1 MIRPLTLL
9 RMTKKEAFDKLCRG
23 ELPSDRT
30 LFRPILM
37 HFAAKHADGNYEK
50 FASDHKFLA
59 ESNLKALRDFDM
71 DMVGLISDPYRE
83 TSAYGAKIKYIPEGV
98 PRCLDKVIKSTDD
111 IKKLQRPDIFESE
124 RTSDRI
130 RAAELLSG
138 KLKGEVPL
146 IGWIEGPL
154 AEACTLAG
162 TQNFLEL
169 LMTAPDSAHLLI
181 EKCSV
186 MARDFA
192 WAQVD
197 AGCDIIGI
205 GDAICSQ
212 IDSNMYNTF
221 VKKWH
226 REIIGF
232 IHGLG
237 ARVKMHICGDI
248 THLLP
253 ALSDLEIDILDL
265 DWQVD
270 LDYAYEV
277 MGPEVIRCGNINP
290 VFIQDKSPIEIYN
303 KCCKILTNEK
313 GRRFILSAGCEITV
327 NTPEENLLAMRKASL
342 EVPNKA

>member
-1 MIRPLTLL
+1 
-9 RMTKKEAFDKLCRG
+9 MTKKEAFENLCQGKLPA
-23 ELPSDRT
+23 ERT

-37 HFAAKHADGNYEK
+37 HFAAENADGNYEK
-50 FASDHKFLA
+50 FASDYRFLVA
-59 ESNLKALRDFDM
+59 SNLKALKDFDL

-83 TSAYGAKIKYIPEGV
+83 TSAFGAKIKYIPDGV
-98 PRCLDKVIKSTDD
+98 PRCLNKVIKSTDD
-111 IKKLQRPDIFESE
+111 IKKLQRPDIYKSE

-130 RAAELLSG
+130 KAAELLSS
-138 KLKGEVPL
+138 KLNNEVPI
-146 IGWIEGPL
+146 IGWVEGPL
-154 AEACTLAG
+154 AEACNLAG
-162 TQNFLEL
+162 VQDFLEL
-169 LMTAPDSAHLLI
+169 LMTDPESAHLLI

-192 WAQVD
+192 WAQID

-212 IDSNMYNTF
+212 IDSNSYKTF

-237 ARVKMHICGDI
+237 AKVKMHICGDI

-253 ALSDLEIDILDL
+253 AMSDLEIDILDL

-270 LDYAYEV
+270 QDYAYEV
-277 MGPEVIRCGNINP
+277 MGPDVIRCGNINP

-303 KCCKILTNEK
+303 RCCEILSKEK

-327 NTPEENLLAMRKASL
+327 NTPSENLLAMRKASL
-342 EVPNKA
+342 EIPNGA

>member
-1 MIRPLTLL
+1 
-9 RMTKKEAFDKLCRG
+9 MTKKESFDNLCQG
-23 ELPSDRT
+23 QLPTDRT

-37 HFAAKHADGNYEK
+37 HFAAVNANGNYGE
-50 FASDHKFLA
+50 FASDYNFLVNA
-59 ESNLKALRDFDM
+59 NLKALKDFDM

-83 TSAYGAKIKYIPEGV
+83 TSAYGAQIEFIPDGV
-98 PRCLDKVIKSTDD
+98 PRCKNTVIKTAED
-111 IKKLQRPDIFESE
+111 IKTLERPDIYSCE
-124 RTSDRI
+124 RTMDRI
-130 RAAELLSG
+130 KAAELLSDKVNG
-138 KLKGEVPL
+138 DVPI

-154 AEACTLAG
+154 AEACDLTGA
-162 TQNFLEL
+162 QNFLEL
-169 LMTAPDSAHLLI
+169 LMTDPESAHILI

-192 WAQVD
+192 WAQID

-212 IDSNMYNTF
+212 IDPITYNTF

-237 ARVKMHICGDI
+237 AKVKMHICGDI
-248 THLLP
+248 NHLLP
-253 ALSDLEIDILDL
+253 SLKDLEIDILDL

-277 MGPEVIRCGNINP
+277 MGSDVIRCGNINP
-290 VFIQDKSPIEIYN
+290 VFIQDKSPTEIYN
-303 KCCKILTNEK
+303 KCSEILFNEK

-327 NTPEENLLAMRKASL
+327 NTPHENLHAMRNASID
-342 EVPNKA
+342 VPPR